1 MNAAY
6 KYTRPIVILAVMAT
20 MLLSLPGCSSKRQS
34 PASQELDK
42 IATSVCEHPDSAL
55 ASLEAIDYKSISESD
70 RHYHDF
76 LTIKARDKGYV
87 EHTSDSLILDVI
99 DYYSS
104 NDDRN
109 LYPEVLYYGGRVYS
123 DLGDY
128 PTSLSYFQ
136 KALDNLPENYPDRS
150 LESRL
155 SSQTGRLLIGMRLY
169 GEAIPYMERAIKA
182 NHATR
187 DTVNLIYNYGLISSA
202 YIYLKDYDKAEL
214 NLKNAAYWAQFSDN
228 RLLENIRIDMAA
240 VKLHKNRLDSA
251 LAIIRGLPDRVEPEF
266 RNLALANACDIP
278 DSNNRNNGYRIM
290 LSPELRGRIP
300 IDSLTDLILQYND
313 ILQKNY
319 TGHGE
324 QQALMQQS
332 MYNYRLQ
339 ERKRADAERTNMN
352 LLIALLAASVIALG
366 FLAALLYMKYR
377 NLQLE
382 ANLRDALN
390 TAESIRKKNDPAPPV
405 PESTRA
411 LREKLTK
418 KLLSL
423 SQENI
428 RDRSVPEAISSS
440 KAYEELE
447 KLVKSEAP
455 LPEDSPLWD
464 SLEKVVLSVSPEF
477 RQRLESLCWGCKLS
491 KNDYHTAI
499 LIKCGVSPS
508 ELVKLICRS
517 KGAISSR
524 RERLGEKMFGTKKT
538 VADVDAIIRLL

>member
-1 MNAAY
+1 MTSEYECRIQIHKTHCHIGGDGDDASLAAG
-6 KYTRPIVILAVMAT
+6 
-20 MLLSLPGCSSKRQS
+20 LLIKTTVP
-34 PASQELDK
+34 SQELDR

-55 ASLEAIDYKSISESD
+55 ASLEAIDYKSLSESD

-187 DTVNLIYNYGLISSA
+187 DTVNLIYNYGLIGSA
-202 YIYLKDYDKAEL
+202 YIYLKDYDNAEL
-214 NLKNAAYWAQFSDN
+214 NLKNAADWAQFTDN

-266 RNLALANACDIP
+266 RNLALANACDIYLAKGILDTAYMYARELATSP
-278 DSNNRNNGYRIM
+278 DFNNRNNGYRIM

-300 IDSLTDLILQYND
+300 IDSLPDLIL
-313 ILQKNY
+313 L
-319 TGHGE
+319 
-324 QQALMQQS
+324 
-332 MYNYRLQ
+332 
-339 ERKRADAERTNMN
+339 
-352 LLIALLAASVIALG
+352 
-366 FLAALLYMKYR
+366 
-377 NLQLE
+377 
-382 ANLRDALN
+382 
-390 TAESIRKKNDPAPPV
+390 
-405 PESTRA
+405 
-411 LREKLTK
+411 
-418 KLLSL
+418 
-423 SQENI
+423 
-428 RDRSVPEAISSS
+428 
-440 KAYEELE
+440 
-447 KLVKSEAP
+447 
-455 LPEDSPLWD
+455 
-464 SLEKVVLSVSPEF
+464 
-477 RQRLESLCWGCKLS
+477 
-491 KNDYHTAI
+491 
-499 LIKCGVSPS
+499 KCGVTPT

-538 VADVDAIIRLL
+538 VADVDAIIRRL

>member
-55 ASLEAIDYKSISESD
+55 ASLEA
-70 RHYHDF
+70 
-76 LTIKARDKGYV
+76 
-87 EHTSDSLILDVI
+87 I

-266 RNLALANACDIP
+266 RNLALANACDIYLAKGILVTAYMYARELATSP
-278 DSNNRNNGYRIM
+278 DFNNRNNGYRIM

-324 QQALMQQS
+324 HSSACSLRHSVRIFSGSPIYEIPQP
-332 MYNYRLQ
+332 
-339 ERKRADAERTNMN
+339 
-352 LLIALLAASVIALG
+352 AAGGKSA
-366 FLAALLYMKYR
+366 R
-377 NLQLE
+377 
-382 ANLRDALN
+382 R
-390 TAESIRKKNDPAPPV
+390 
-405 PESTRA
+405 PEYS
-411 LREKLTK
+411 
-418 KLLSL
+418 
-423 SQENI
+423 
-428 RDRSVPEAISSS
+428 
-440 KAYEELE
+440 
-447 KLVKSEAP
+447 
-455 LPEDSPLWD
+455 
-464 SLEKVVLSVSPEF
+464 
-477 RQRLESLCWGCKLS
+477 
-491 KNDYHTAI
+491 
-499 LIKCGVSPS
+499 
-508 ELVKLICRS
+508 
-517 KGAISSR
+517 
-524 RERLGEKMFGTKKT
+524 
-538 VADVDAIIRLL
+538 